1 MAEAWVL
8 SDEIYSQL
16 VFEGNHDSVATRPG
30 MMESTVILDGC
41 SKNWAMT
48 GWRVGFGLF
57 PAPLVDPARNV
68 CINTF
73 SCLPPFVSAGAI
85 AAVEGSMEPTEKMKA
100 EFMARRDIVY
110 DRLNSI
116 PGVSV
121 AVKPAGAM
129 YLMADVS
136 GTGLTASE
144 FADRVLLEHGVA
156 LLDGAFFGEF
166 GAGLVRLSFAQSRE
180 RLAEACDRIAD
191 FVESLNQGKEPMI
204 WPEKLKTLT
213 SMTSLSSLGDGEM
226 SSLTSL
232 SSYDA

>member
-30 MMESTVILDGC
+30 MMERTIILDGC

-48 GWRVGFGLF
+48 GWRVGFGLY
-57 PAPLVDPARNV
+57 PPSLVEPARNV

-73 SCLPPFVSAGAI
+73 SCLPPFVSAGAK
-85 AAVEGSMEPTEKMKA
+85 AAVEGTMEPTAKMRA
-100 EFMARRDIVY
+100 EFMARRDIVF
-110 DRLNSI
+110 DRLNAI

-121 AVKPAGAM
+121 AVRPAGAM

-136 GTGLTASE
+136 GTGLTAAE
-144 FADRVLLEHGVA
+144 FSNRVLLEHGVA
-156 LLDGAFFGEF
+156 LLDGAFFGEY
-166 GAGLVRLSFAQSRE
+166 GAGLVRISFAQSRE

-191 FVESLNQGKEPMI
+191 FVAGLKEGREPKNLKDDTK
-204 WPEKLKTLT
+204 WPDNLKRT
-213 SMTSLSSLGDGEM
+213 EEPERR
-226 SSLTSL
+226 
-232 SSYDA
+232 YEV